1 MTKHMSVSLDDHSA
15 AFIENQIEAGHFGSL
30 HEVVQAGLRL
40 LEHEAKTTAL
50 RTALDQGAASE
61 RVRDLDRK
69 AFLAE
74 LRRGQTT

>member
-15 AFIENQIEAGHFGSL
+15 AFIENQIEAGHFASL

-40 LEHEAKTTAL
+40 LEHEAKTLAL
-50 RTALDQGAASE
+50 RTALDQGAASG
-61 RVRDLDRK
+61 RIYDLDRN

-74 LRRGQTT
+74 LRRDKSA